1 MKHSHKIKIALSDL
15 PKKDWWGSGIVAY
28 QDNDMMVDGVKP
40 NQAILECEYH
50 KLVNMIKSVGLETTI
65 VPFSNVLEKEEKFD
79 FIFMRDHF
87 LCNTD
92 KKIVMC
98 NMRLEERLNEAN
110 FVVETMEKSGYIV
123 SYLPNQD
130 CLAEG
135 GEFFYLPKENILL
148 AGLCRNNLKGAE
160 SMAALMGVDQL
171 HIIESS
177 GYHLDTAICPIFNN
191 EYDCIGINCAK
202 EVFDDKNYKVLRNL
216 CSKYGWELI
225 DIENY
230 NQKQSLEA
238 RAAMNALTLPGIL
251 ISGAPILSKKVQDFT
266 AVNNIQ
272 MYISSVSQ
280 FNLSGGSVHC
290 LTNELF

>member
-40 NQAILECEYH
+40 NQAILESEYH

-230 NQKQSLEA
+230 NQKKSLEA

>member
-1 MKHSHKIKIALSDL
+1 MKHSHKIKIALSAL

-28 QDNDMMVDGVKP
+28 QDNDMMVDGATPK
-40 NQAILECEYH
+40 QTILENEYH
-50 KLVNMIKSVGLETTI
+50 QLVDMIRSVGLETTI
-65 VPFSNVLEKEEKFD
+65 VPFSDVLEKEEKFD

-92 KKIVMC
+92 KNIVMC
-98 NMRLEERLNEAN
+98 NMRLEERLNEGN
-110 FVVETMEKSGYIV
+110 FVVETMEKSGYMV

-160 SMAALMGVDQL
+160 SMAGLMGVDQL

-202 EVFDDKNYKVLRNL
+202 EVFDDKNYKVLKNL
-216 CSKYGWELI
+216 CSKHGWELI

-251 ISGAPILSKKVQDFT
+251 ISGAPILSKKVKDFT
-266 AVNNIQ
+266 AANNIQ
-272 MYISSVSQ
+272 MHISSVSQ
-280 FNLSGGSVHC
+280 FNLSGGSIHC

>member
-1 MKHSHKIKIALSDL
+1 LKHSHKIKIALSAL

-28 QDNDMMVDGVKP
+28 QDNDMMVDGATPK
-40 NQAILECEYH
+40 QTILENEYH
-50 KLVNMIKSVGLETTI
+50 QLVDMIRSVGLETTI
-65 VPFSNVLEKEEKFD
+65 VPFSDVLEKEEKFD

-92 KKIVMC
+92 KNIVMC
-98 NMRLEERLNEAN
+98 NMRLEERLNEGN
-110 FVVETMEKSGYIV
+110 FVVETMEKSGYMV

-135 GEFFYLPKENILL
+135 GEFFYLPKENMLL

-160 SMAALMGVDQL
+160 SMAGLMGVDQL

-202 EVFDDKNYKVLRNL
+202 EVFDDKNYKVLKNL
-216 CSKYGWELI
+216 CSKHGWELI

-251 ISGAPILSKKVQDFT
+251 ISGAPILSKKVKDFT
-266 AVNNIQ
+266 AANNVQ
-272 MYISSVSQ
+272 MHISSVSQ
-280 FNLSGGSVHC
+280 FNLSGGSIHC

>member
-28 QDNDMMVDGVKP
+28 QDNDMMVDGAKP
-40 NQAILECEYH
+40 NQAILESEYH

-160 SMAALMGVDQL
+160 SMAELMGVDQL

-202 EVFDDKNYKVLRNL
+202 EVFNNKNYDVLSL
-216 CSKYGWELI
+216 LSKAYNWELI

-230 NQKQSLEA
+230 NQKQSLKA
-238 RAAMNALTLPGIL
+238 RVAMNALTLPGIL

-266 AVNNIQ
+266 AANNIQ

>member
-1 MKHSHKIKIALSDL
+1 MKHSHKIKIALSAL

-28 QDNDMMVDGVKP
+28 QDNDMMVDGATPK
-40 NQAILECEYH
+40 QTILENEYH
-50 KLVNMIKSVGLETTI
+50 QLVDMIRSVGLETTI
-65 VPFSNVLEKEEKFD
+65 VPFSDVLEKEEKFD

-92 KKIVMC
+92 KNIVMC
-98 NMRLEERLNEAN
+98 NMRLEERLNEGN

-160 SMAALMGVDQL
+160 SMAGLMGVDQL

-202 EVFDDKNYKVLRNL
+202 EVFDDKNYKVLKNL
-216 CSKYGWELI
+216 CSKHGWELI

-251 ISGAPILSKKVQDFT
+251 ISGAPILSKKVKDFT
-266 AVNNIQ
+266 AANNIQ
-272 MYISSVSQ
+272 MHISSVSQ
-280 FNLSGGSVHC
+280 FNLSGGSIHC

>member
-1 MKHSHKIKIALSDL
+1 MKYSHKIKIALSAL

-28 QDNDMMVDGVKP
+28 QDNDMMVDGATPK
-40 NQAILECEYH
+40 QTILENEYH
-50 KLVNMIKSVGLETTI
+50 QLVDMIRSVGLETTI
-65 VPFSNVLEKEEKFD
+65 VPFSDVLEKEEKFD

-98 NMRLEERLNEAN
+98 NMRLEERLNEGN
-110 FVVETMEKSGYIV
+110 FVVETMEKSGYMV

-160 SMAALMGVDQL
+160 SMAGLMGVDQL

-202 EVFDDKNYKVLRNL
+202 EVFDDKNYKVLKNL
-216 CSKYGWELI
+216 CSKHGWELI

-251 ISGAPILSKKVQDFT
+251 ISGAPILSKKVKDFT
-266 AVNNIQ
+266 AANNIQ
-272 MYISSVSQ
+272 MHISSVSQ
-280 FNLSGGSVHC
+280 FNLSGGSIHC

>member
-1 MKHSHKIKIALSDL
+1 MKHSHKIKIALSAL

-28 QDNDMMVDGVKP
+28 QDNDMMVDGATPK
-40 NQAILECEYH
+40 QTILENEYH
-50 KLVNMIKSVGLETTI
+50 QLVDMIRSVGLETTI
-65 VPFSNVLEKEEKFD
+65 VPFSDVLEKEEKFD

-92 KKIVMC
+92 KNIVMC
-98 NMRLEERLNEAN
+98 NMRLEERLNEGN
-110 FVVETMEKSGYIV
+110 FVVETMEKSGYMV

-202 EVFDDKNYKVLRNL
+202 EVFDDKNYKVLKNL
-216 CSKYGWELI
+216 CSKHGWELI

-251 ISGAPILSKKVQDFT
+251 ISGAPILSKKVKDFT
-266 AVNNIQ
+266 AANNIQ

-280 FNLSGGSVHC
+280 FKLSGGSIHC

>member
-1 MKHSHKIKIALSDL
+1 MKHSHKIKIALSAL

-28 QDNDMMVDGVKP
+28 QDNDMMVDGATPK
-40 NQAILECEYH
+40 QTILENEYH
-50 KLVNMIKSVGLETTI
+50 QLVDMIRSVGLETTI
-65 VPFSNVLEKEEKFD
+65 VPFSDVLEKEEKFD

-92 KKIVMC
+92 KNIVMC
-98 NMRLEERLNEAN
+98 NMRLEERLNEGN
-110 FVVETMEKSGYIV
+110 FVVETMEKSGYMV

-160 SMAALMGVDQL
+160 SMAGLMGVDQL

-202 EVFDDKNYKVLRNL
+202 EVFDDKNYKVLKNL
-216 CSKYGWELI
+216 CSKHGWELI

-251 ISGAPILSKKVQDFT
+251 ISGAPILSKKVKDFT
-266 AVNNIQ
+266 AANNIQ
-272 MYISSVSQ
+272 MHISSVSQ

>member
-40 NQAILECEYH
+40 NQAILDSEYH

-87 LCNTD
+87 LCNSD

-230 NQKQSLEA
+230 NQKKSLEA

-272 MYISSVSQ
+272 MYTSSVSQ

>member
-1 MKHSHKIKIALSDL
+1 MKHSHKIKIALSAL

-28 QDNDMMVDGVKP
+28 QDNDMMVDGATPK
-40 NQAILECEYH
+40 QTILENEYH
-50 KLVNMIKSVGLETTI
+50 QLVDMIRSVGLETTI
-65 VPFSNVLEKEEKFD
+65 VPFSDVLEKEEKFD

-92 KKIVMC
+92 KNIVMC
-98 NMRLEERLNEAN
+98 NMRLEERLNEGN
-110 FVVETMEKSGYIV
+110 FVVETMEKSGYMV

-160 SMAALMGVDQL
+160 SMAELMGVDQL

-202 EVFDDKNYKVLRNL
+202 EVFDDKNYKVLKNL
-216 CSKYGWELI
+216 CSKHGWELI

-251 ISGAPILSKKVQDFT
+251 ISGAPILSKKVKDFT
-266 AVNNIQ
+266 AANNIQ
-272 MYISSVSQ
+272 MHISSVSQ
-280 FNLSGGSVHC
+280 FNLSGGSIHC

>member
-1 MKHSHKIKIALSDL
+1 MKHSHKIKIALSAL

-28 QDNDMMVDGVKP
+28 QDNDMMVDGATPK
-40 NQAILECEYH
+40 QTILENEYH
-50 KLVNMIKSVGLETTI
+50 QLVDMIRSVGLETTI
-65 VPFSNVLEKEEKFD
+65 VPFSDVLEKEEKFD

-92 KKIVMC
+92 KNIVMC
-98 NMRLEERLNEAN
+98 NMRLEERLNEGN
-110 FVVETMEKSGYIV
+110 FVVETMEKSGYMV

-160 SMAALMGVDQL
+160 SMAGLMGVDQL
-171 HIIESS
+171 NIIESS

-202 EVFDDKNYKVLRNL
+202 EVFDDKNYKVLKNL
-216 CSKYGWELI
+216 CSKHGWELI

-251 ISGAPILSKKVQDFT
+251 ISGAPILSKKVKDFT
-266 AVNNIQ
+266 AANNIQ
-272 MYISSVSQ
+272 MHISSVSQ
-280 FNLSGGSVHC
+280 FNLSGGSIHC

>member
-1 MKHSHKIKIALSDL
+1 MKHSHKIKIALSAL

-28 QDNDMMVDGVKP
+28 QDNDMMVDGATPK
-40 NQAILECEYH
+40 QTILENEYH
-50 KLVNMIKSVGLETTI
+50 QLVDMIKSVGLETTI
-65 VPFSNVLEKEEKFD
+65 VPFSDVLEKEEKFD

-92 KKIVMC
+92 KNIVMC
-98 NMRLEERLNEAN
+98 NMRLEERLNEGN
-110 FVVETMEKSGYIV
+110 FVVETMEKSGYMV

-148 AGLCRNNLKGAE
+148 AGLCRNNLMGAE
-160 SMAALMGVDQL
+160 SMAELMGVDQL

-202 EVFDDKNYKVLRNL
+202 EVFDDKNYKVLKNL
-216 CSKYGWELI
+216 CSKHGWELI

-251 ISGAPILSKKVQDFT
+251 ISGAPILSKKVKDFT
-266 AVNNIQ
+266 AANNIQ
-272 MYISSVSQ
+272 MHISSVSQ
-280 FNLSGGSVHC
+280 FNLSGGSIHC

>member
-40 NQAILECEYH
+40 NQAILESEYH

-98 NMRLEERLNEAN
+98 NMRLEERLNEGN

-171 HIIESS
+171 HIIESN

-230 NQKQSLEA
+230 NQKHSLEA

>member
-40 NQAILECEYH
+40 NQAILESEYH
-50 KLVNMIKSVGLETTI
+50 KLVDMIKSVGLETTI

-87 LCNTD
+87 LCNSD

-98 NMRLEERLNEAN
+98 NMRLEERLNEGN
-110 FVVETMEKSGYIV
+110 FVVETMEKSGYII
-123 SYLPNQD
+123 SYLPHQD

>member
-40 NQAILECEYH
+40 NQAILESEYH

-98 NMRLEERLNEAN
+98 NMRLEERLNEGN
-110 FVVETMEKSGYIV
+110 FVVETMEKSGYMV

>member
-1 MKHSHKIKIALSDL
+1 MKHSHKIKIALSAL

-28 QDNDMMVDGVKP
+28 QDNDMMVDGATPK
-40 NQAILECEYH
+40 QTILENEYH
-50 KLVNMIKSVGLETTI
+50 QLVDMIRSVGLETTI
-65 VPFSNVLEKEEKFD
+65 VPFSDVLEKEEKFD

-160 SMAALMGVDQL
+160 SMAALMGVNQL

-251 ISGAPILSKKVQDFT
+251 ISGAPILSKKVKDFT
-266 AVNNIQ
+266 AANNIQ
-272 MYISSVSQ
+272 MHISSVSQ
-280 FNLSGGSVHC
+280 FNLSGGSIHC

>member
-40 NQAILECEYH
+40 NQAILESEYH

-87 LCNTD
+87 LCNRD

-160 SMAALMGVDQL
+160 SMAELMGVDQL

-266 AVNNIQ
+266 TVNNIQ

>member
-1 MKHSHKIKIALSDL
+1 LVHSNKIKIALSGL
-15 PKKDWWGSGIVAY
+15 PNNDWWGSGISAY
-28 QDNDMMVDGVKP
+28 KDNDMMADGVTP
-40 NQAILECEYH
+40 NQELVVSEHNNLKNAIENLEIETLSIPFT
-50 KLVNMIKSVGLETTI
+50 KELEE
-65 VPFSNVLEKEEKFD
+65 NEKFD

-87 LCNTD
+87 LCNTS

-98 NMRLEERLNEAN
+98 NMRLEERFDEGK
-110 FVVETMEKSGYIV
+110 FVVDKLKQLGYTI

-148 AGLCRNNLKGAE
+148 AGICRNNIQGAE
-160 SMAALMGVDQL
+160 SMAELMDVNKL
-171 HIIESS
+171 HLLPSE
-177 GYHLDTAICPIFNN
+177 GYHLDTAICPIFNKD
-191 EYDCIGINCAK
+191 YDCIGINCAK
-202 EVFDDKNYKVLRNL
+202 EVFDEKNYATLKEL
-216 CSKYGWELI
+216 CSKYSWELI

-230 NQKQSLEA
+230 NQKKSLEA
-238 RAAMNALTLPGIL
+238 RAAMNALTLPGFL
-251 ISGAPILSKKVQDFT
+251 ISGAPIVSKKVKDFT
-266 AVNNIQ
+266 SSNNIQ

>member
-160 SMAALMGVDQL
+160 SMAGLMGVDQL

-202 EVFDDKNYKVLRNL
+202 EVFDNKNYKVLKNL
-216 CSKYGWELI
+216 CSKHGWELI

-251 ISGAPILSKKVQDFT
+251 ISGAPILSKKVKDFT
-266 AVNNIQ
+266 AANNIQ
-272 MYISSVSQ
+272 MHISSVSQ
-280 FNLSGGSVHC
+280 FNLSGGSIHC

>member
-1 MKHSHKIKIALSDL
+1 MVHSNKIKIALSGL
-15 PKKDWWGSGIVAY
+15 PNNDWWGSGISAY
-28 QDNDMMVDGVKP
+28 KDNDMMADGVTP
-40 NQAILECEYH
+40 NQELVVSEHNNLKNVIENLEIETLSIPFT
-50 KLVNMIKSVGLETTI
+50 KELEE
-65 VPFSNVLEKEEKFD
+65 NEKFD

-87 LCNTD
+87 LCNTS

-98 NMRLEERLNEAN
+98 NMRLEERFDEGK
-110 FVVETMEKSGYIV
+110 FVVDKLKQLGYTI

-148 AGLCRNNLKGAE
+148 AGICRNNIQGAE
-160 SMAALMGVDQL
+160 SMAELMDVNKL
-171 HIIESS
+171 HLLPSE
-177 GYHLDTAICPIFNN
+177 GYHLDTAICPIFNKD
-191 EYDCIGINCAK
+191 YDCIGINCAK
-202 EVFDDKNYKVLRNL
+202 EVFDEKNYATLKEL
-216 CSKYGWELI
+216 CSKYSWELI

-230 NQKQSLEA
+230 NQKKSLEA
-238 RAAMNALTLPGIL
+238 RAAMNALTLPGFL
-251 ISGAPILSKKVQDFT
+251 ISGAPIVSKKVQDFT
-266 AVNNIQ
+266 SSNNIQ

>member
-1 MKHSHKIKIALSDL
+1 MKYSHKIKIALSAL

-28 QDNDMMVDGVKP
+28 QDNDMMVDGATPK
-40 NQAILECEYH
+40 QTILENEYH
-50 KLVNMIKSVGLETTI
+50 QLVDMIQSVGLETTI
-65 VPFSNVLEKEEKFD
+65 VPFSDVLEKEEKFD

-92 KKIVMC
+92 KNIVMC
-98 NMRLEERLNEAN
+98 NMRLEERLNEGN
-110 FVVETMEKSGYIV
+110 FVVETMEKSGYMV

-160 SMAALMGVDQL
+160 SMAGLMGVDQL

-202 EVFDDKNYKVLRNL
+202 EVFDDKNYKVLKNL
-216 CSKYGWELI
+216 CSKHGWELI

-251 ISGAPILSKKVQDFT
+251 ISGAPILSKKVKDFT
-266 AVNNIQ
+266 AANNIQ
-272 MYISSVSQ
+272 MHISSVSQ
-280 FNLSGGSVHC
+280 FNLSGGSIHC

>member
-1 MKHSHKIKIALSDL
+1 MVHSNKIKIALSGL
-15 PKKDWWGSGIVAY
+15 PNNDWWGSGISAY
-28 QDNDMMVDGVKP
+28 KDNNMMADGVTP
-40 NQAILECEYH
+40 NQELVVSEHNNLKNAIENLEIETLSIPFT
-50 KLVNMIKSVGLETTI
+50 KELEE
-65 VPFSNVLEKEEKFD
+65 NEKFD

-87 LCNTD
+87 LCNTS

-98 NMRLEERLNEAN
+98 NMRLEERFDEGK
-110 FVVETMEKSGYIV
+110 FVVDKLKQLGYTI

-148 AGLCRNNLKGAE
+148 AGICRNNIQGAE
-160 SMAALMGVDQL
+160 SMAELMDVNKL
-171 HIIESS
+171 HLLPSE
-177 GYHLDTAICPIFNN
+177 GYHLDTAICPIFNKD
-191 EYDCIGINCAK
+191 YDCIGINCAK
-202 EVFDDKNYKVLRNL
+202 EVFDEKNYATLKEL
-216 CSKYGWELI
+216 CSKYSWELI

-230 NQKQSLEA
+230 NQKKSLEA
-238 RAAMNALTLPGIL
+238 RAAMNALTLPGFL
-251 ISGAPILSKKVQDFT
+251 ISGAPIVSKKVKDFT
-266 AVNNIQ
+266 SSNNIQ

>member
-1 MKHSHKIKIALSDL
+1 MKHSHKIKIALSAL

-28 QDNDMMVDGVKP
+28 QDNDMMVDGATPK
-40 NQAILECEYH
+40 QTILENEYH
-50 KLVNMIKSVGLETTI
+50 QLVDMIRSVGLETTI
-65 VPFSNVLEKEEKFD
+65 VPFSDVLEKEEKFD

-98 NMRLEERLNEAN
+98 NMRLEERLNEGN
-110 FVVETMEKSGYIV
+110 FVVETMEKSGYMV

-160 SMAALMGVDQL
+160 SMAGLMGVDQL

-202 EVFDDKNYKVLRNL
+202 EVFDDKNYKVLKNL
-216 CSKYGWELI
+216 CSKHGWELI

-251 ISGAPILSKKVQDFT
+251 ISGAPILSKKVKDFT
-266 AVNNIQ
+266 AANNIQ
-272 MYISSVSQ
+272 MHISSVSQ
-280 FNLSGGSVHC
+280 FNLSGGSIHC

>member
-1 MKHSHKIKIALSDL
+1 MKHSHKIKIALSAL

-28 QDNDMMVDGVKP
+28 QDNDMMVDGATPK
-40 NQAILECEYH
+40 QTILENEYH
-50 KLVNMIKSVGLETTI
+50 QLVDMIRSVGLETTI
-65 VPFSNVLEKEEKFD
+65 VPFSDVLEKEEKFD

-92 KKIVMC
+92 KNIVMC
-98 NMRLEERLNEAN
+98 NMRLEERLNEGN
-110 FVVETMEKSGYIV
+110 FVVETMEKSGYMV

-160 SMAALMGVDQL
+160 SMAELMGVDQL
-171 HIIESS
+171 NIIESS

-202 EVFDDKNYKVLRNL
+202 EVFDDKNYKVLKNL
-216 CSKYGWELI
+216 CSKHGWELI

-251 ISGAPILSKKVQDFT
+251 ISGAPILSKKVKDFT
-266 AVNNIQ
+266 AANNIQ
-272 MYISSVSQ
+272 MHISSVSQ
-280 FNLSGGSVHC
+280 FNLSGGSIHC

>member
-1 MKHSHKIKIALSDL
+1 MMEHAIVISRNNLNLFIKIIINVLDITSSPKAVLSPL
-15 PKKDWWGSGIVAY
+15 I
-28 QDNDMMVDGVKP
+28 
-40 NQAILECEYH
+40 
-50 KLVNMIKSVGLETTI
+50 NMIKSVGLETTI

-98 NMRLEERLNEAN
+98 NMRLEERLNEGN
-110 FVVETMEKSGYIV
+110 FVVETMEKSGYMV

-160 SMAALMGVDQL
+160 SMAGLMGVDQL

-216 CSKYGWELI
+216 CLKYGWELI

-251 ISGAPILSKKVQDFT
+251 ISGAPILSKKVKDFT
-266 AVNNIQ
+266 AANNIQ
-272 MYISSVSQ
+272 MHISSVSQ
-280 FNLSGGSVHC
+280 FNLSGGSIHC

>member
-1 MKHSHKIKIALSDL
+1 MVHSNKIKIALSGL
-15 PKKDWWGSGIVAY
+15 PNNDWWGSGISAY
-28 QDNDMMVDGVKP
+28 KDNDMMADGVTP
-40 NQAILECEYH
+40 NQELVVSEHNNLKNAIENLEIETLSIPFT
-50 KLVNMIKSVGLETTI
+50 KELEE
-65 VPFSNVLEKEEKFD
+65 NEKFD

-87 LCNTD
+87 LCNTS

-98 NMRLEERLNEAN
+98 NMRLEERFDEGK
-110 FVVETMEKSGYIV
+110 FVVDKLKQLGYTI

-148 AGLCRNNLKGAE
+148 AGICRNNIQGAE
-160 SMAALMGVDQL
+160 SMAELMDVNKL
-171 HIIESS
+171 HLLPSE
-177 GYHLDTAICPIFNN
+177 GYHLDTAICPIFNKD
-191 EYDCIGINCAK
+191 YDCIGINCAK
-202 EVFDDKNYKVLRNL
+202 EVFDEKNYATLKEL
-216 CSKYGWELI
+216 CSKYSWELI

-230 NQKQSLEA
+230 NQKKSLEA
-238 RAAMNALTLPGIL
+238 RAAMNALTLPGFL
-251 ISGAPILSKKVQDFT
+251 ISGAPIVSKKVKDFT
-266 AVNNIQ
+266 SSNNIQ

>member
-1 MKHSHKIKIALSDL
+1 
-15 PKKDWWGSGIVAY
+15 
-28 QDNDMMVDGVKP
+28 
-40 NQAILECEYH
+40 
-50 KLVNMIKSVGLETTI
+50 
-65 VPFSNVLEKEEKFD
+65 
-79 FIFMRDHF
+79 
-87 LCNTD
+87 
-92 KKIVMC
+92 MC
-98 NMRLEERLNEAN
+98 NMRLEERLNEGS
-110 FVVETMEKSGYIV
+110 FVVETMEKSGYMV

-160 SMAALMGVDQL
+160 SMAELMGVDQL

-251 ISGAPILSKKVQDFT
+251 ISGAPILSKKVKDFT
-266 AVNNIQ
+266 AANNIQ
-272 MYISSVSQ
+272 MHISSVSQ
-280 FNLSGGSVHC
+280 FILSGGAIHC